1 LNLLNPATYTALRT
15 INHDVLFVAIQDMLQ
30 SEARAPQIT
39 YLDLGAD
46 GVNTQVSAQ
55 QDIPTHSGTVSFD
68 QKTYKVGDTVTI
80 TVNDQDLNT
89 NNDLVVIYT
98 AVTPTVP
105 LTTAQDLA
113 TDTIGA
119 TGLGTYSDGT
129 AIGRLLDVQ
138 FGQADVRYSNA
149 NIPGINANTASC
161 YTEGSSGTP
170 GEFPTSLSAAG
181 FSLVETAAGSGI
193 FQGTFEVPDHV
204 CQAGVSVVTNGL
216 NIKVNY
222 VDFRD
227 ESGKMVEVSDNAGI
241 RGNTG
246 SVKLDKAVYPVP
258 FGTVG
263 LTKLTANFDPTGTTA
278 TGSSVNG
285 VFPLHRDLS
294 GSGLFPATGNLVGQ
308 QLTLPAGI
316 VQVHARVND
325 PDYTT
330 AATGTNFIATG
341 VWDGKHGPVAFQITR
356 QGQSVLL
363 ATAGGPAKIGG
374 HILDLN
380 STQLPAQNAAAWS
393 QAADSGPMTEIS
405 PGAGIFQADLPI
417 ELTDGPRGA
426 DCPSVT
432 NWDQSI
438 NGSTGFSTLENSRFY
453 TPSTSVV
460 KDPTTGNYCVR
471 QGDVLTVTYFDT
483 SDASG
488 QPQTVTDSATFDL
501 RNGVLQSDKSV
512 YIIGSDMILT
522 LVEPDLNL
530 DSQQAETVP
539 LDLIEWDSHAYKGTM
554 GPLADKTVAGAF
566 EAFDA
571 KPSTFV
577 ETGKD
582 TGIFQAVI
590 KIPAQLGTTLLERG
604 EQINLEYTDWG
615 PAGSKTVGANSQDI
629 ELTIYT
635 SNFGATVEL
644 DQKVYTWTDMVFIT
658 VVAPDH
664 NFDPNLIDTIG
675 LTSEDSVILST
686 RGNQIF
692 YKLSETGVDTG
703 IFTGYVILTGDASLK
718 GGTTGSGVDGE
729 GTEPT
734 GLIGTGATGSCS
746 QSLPCGPT
754 DGFLPAED
762 SDGVSVS
769 FEFTRDQ
776 TVTGSALIRWN
787 IGEVSWLQ
795 ASYPANG
802 QGVLQIVDP
811 DMNLNPKAVDK
822 FDTNVWSD
830 SDSGGIKLTMT
841 ETGQDTGIFQGTVYF
856 TTNFQ
861 SSGNR
866 LHVSQG
872 DTVTGEYDDRTLP
885 PPYTTADD
893 LRMTATTFI
902 GTVVPP
908 LERAPASNPRIV
920 DSFGNAIN
928 GTVKTGQ
935 QIQVTAD
942 LANGQNTD
950 QPFAYLVQIQD
961 ANGVTVSLS
970 WITGT
975 LSAGQSLNPAQS
987 WTPSAAGTYTAQIF
1001 VWQSIDNP
1009 NALSPPLSTTINVQ

>member
-1 LNLLNPATYTALRT
+1 INPTTGAIQAGTVALSIANSTNMEDFINLNGTVPKPGDLHGGFYTPGVVDNGTLVEQRLFSIPATANIGFMYVFTTSGTNLPIISTAGGNAITKNLPMVTDFFSIGILGDGTNNNQRINNAIYRWELEETGDNTGVFAGTTQFLMLNQLNLLNPSTYSSLRT

-46 GVNTQVSAQ
+46 GVNTQISAQ

-68 QKTYKVGDTVTI
+68 QKTYKVGDTVTV
-80 TVNDQDLNT
+80 TVNDPDLNT

-98 AVTPTVP
+98 AVTPKLNTSGSI
-105 LTTAQDLA
+105 AQSNQDVA
-113 TDTIGA
+113 TDTIGVA
-119 TGLGTYSDGT
+119 GLGTYSDGT

-138 FGQADVRYSNA
+138 FGQADTRWSNSP
-149 NIPGINANTASC
+149 ISGQTGNTASC
-161 YTEGSSGTP
+161 FTNSTGAFVDSNTGTT
-170 GEFPTSLSAAG
+170 GGFATSLSASG

-193 FQGTFEVPDHV
+193 FTGTFEVPDHV
-204 CQAGVSVVTNGL
+204 CQLGQTVVTNGL

-227 ESGKMVEVSDNAGI
+227 ESGKLVEVSDNAGI

-246 SVKLDKAVYPVP
+246 SVKLDKSVYPVP
-258 FGTVG
+258 FGTLNVAG
-263 LTKLTANFDPTGTTA
+263 PGGANFDTTSDSGNIKSD
-278 TGSSVNG
+278 TSLNG
-285 VFPLHRDLS
+285 LFPLHRDLS
-294 GSGLFPATGNLVGQ
+294 GSGLIPSKGGLIGQ
-308 QLTLPAGI
+308 SLTLPAGT
-316 VQVHARVND
+316 VLVHARVND
-325 PDYTT
+325 PDYTL
-330 AATGTNFIATG
+330 AASGTNFIAVG
-341 VWDGKHGPVAFQITR
+341 VWDANHGPVAFQITR
-356 QGQSVLL
+356 QSQSVLL
-363 ATAGGPAKIGG
+363 ATAGGPAKLGG

-393 QAADSGPMTEIS
+393 KAADLGPMTEIS

-417 ELTDGPRGA
+417 ELTDGPRGS
-426 DCPSVT
+426 DCPQVT
-432 NWDQSI
+432 NWDGSI
-438 NGSTGFSTLENSRFY
+438 NGGTFSTTEASNANHTSARFY
-453 TPSTSVV
+453 TAHTNTDQD
-460 KDPTTGNYCVR
+460 KTTGNYCVR

-522 LVEPDLNL
+522 LVEPDFNL
-530 DSQQAETVP
+530 DSQTAETVP

-554 GPLADKTVAGAF
+554 GPLADKSFSSSIFAS
-566 EAFDA
+566 FDA

-590 KIPAQLGTTLLERG
+590 KIPEKLGTTLLERG

-615 PAGSKTVGANSQDI
+615 PAGAKTVGANNQDI

-644 DQKVYTWTDMVFIT
+644 SQKVYTWTDLVYIT

-675 LTSEDSVILST
+675 LTPEDQVIVST

-703 IFTGYVILTGDASLK
+703 IFTGYVILTGDATLK
-718 GGTTGSGVDGE
+718 GTGGVDGQ

-746 QSLPCGPT
+746 QSSPCGPT
-754 DGFLPAED
+754 NGFLPAED
-762 SDGVSVS
+762 TDGVSVS

-830 SDSGGIKLTMT
+830 SDS
-841 ETGQDTGIFQGTVYF
+841 
-856 TTNFQ
+856 
-861 SSGNR
+861 
-866 LHVSQG
+866 
-872 DTVTGEYDDRTLP
+872 
-885 PPYTTADD
+885 
-893 LRMTATTFI
+893 
-902 GTVVPP
+902 
-908 LERAPASNPRIV
+908 
-920 DSFGNAIN
+920 
-928 GTVKTGQ
+928 
-935 QIQVTAD
+935 
-942 LANGQNTD
+942 
-950 QPFAYLVQIQD
+950 
-961 ANGVTVSLS
+961 
-970 WITGT
+970 
-975 LSAGQSLNPAQS
+975 
-987 WTPSAAGTYTAQIF
+987 
-1001 VWQSIDNP
+1001 
-1009 NALSPPLSTTINVQ
+1009 